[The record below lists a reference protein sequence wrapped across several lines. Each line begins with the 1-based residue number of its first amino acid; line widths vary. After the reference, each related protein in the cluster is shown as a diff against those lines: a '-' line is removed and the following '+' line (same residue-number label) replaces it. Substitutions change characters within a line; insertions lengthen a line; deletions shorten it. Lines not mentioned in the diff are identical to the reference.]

1 MNLIGQRL
9 SSLTAG
15 WVGSNLPSSKGGT
28 LMRFLKTIAIAVAAL
43 AGVAAIAQQP
53 DPMMPSPTAPKAAS
67 APARTPVPAGAHQ
80 LTAEDVN
87 AWLDGYMPYALHSG
101 DLAGAVVVVVKDGQ
115 VLSARGYGY
124 ADIAKRTPVDPYRT
138 LFRPGSV
145 SKLVTWTAVMQQVEA
160 GKIDL
165 DADVNRYLDFKI
177 PAYDGQPITMRQIM
191 THTSGFEEQAKY
203 LIVNDPKQLMSLG
216 EFVKHWTPER
226 IYAPGTT
233 PAYSNWATTLAG
245 YIVQRV
251 SGMPF
256 DDYVERR
263 IFTPLGMRYATF
275 RQPLPAALAPLMA
288 TGYPRASEPAKPFE
302 NVTPFPAGSLSA
314 SGVDMARFMIA
325 HLQNGR
331 GILKPETAAMM
342 HDSPLAKVNPYS
354 LIPPLNRM
362 ELGFFETNINGRE
375 VIGHLGD
382 LSNFHTSLH
391 LFMKDGVG
399 LYMSFNSAGK
409 EGSAHTLREALFSD
423 FANRYF
429 PSTEHDGRVDAK
441 IAAAH
446 AQAMTG
452 LWRNSRRSASS
463 FLSLIYLL
471 GQTHVGVGSKGELVI
486 PDLKGAGGGVRQ
498 WVEISPWLWRA
509 TDGHDRLAAKVVDG
523 RVVRWSFDGASPFMM
538 YDRVPFAEASSWIKP
553 VLYASIAVLALTF
566 LYWPFTWFVRRRYK
580 APLLVEGR
588 ARGAYRA
595 TRIMAGL
602 DVLLVAAWLTAITM
616 LFGDLSRLSDAS
628 NTPLMLLQIA
638 TAIIAVGAAGIA
650 GWNAWLSWRDGRRWT
665 RKLWSVLILLAALM
679 GLYVAWKF
687 NLMAMTVNY

>member
-1 MNLIGQRL
+1 
-9 SSLTAG
+9 
-15 WVGSNLPSSKGGT
+15 
-28 LMRFLKTIAIAVAAL
+28 MRFLKTIAIALAAL
-43 AGVAAIAQQP
+43 AGAAAPAQQP
-53 DPMMPSPTAPKAAS
+53 DPMMPTPAAPKMAS
-67 APARTPVPAGAHQ
+67 APARTPMPAGMHE
-80 LTAEDVN
+80 LTADDVD

-101 DLAGAVVVVVKDGQ
+101 DLAGAVVVVVKGGQ

-160 GKIDL
+160 GRIDL
-165 DADVNRYLDFKI
+165 DADVNRYLDFRI

-203 LIVNDPKQLMSLG
+203 LIVDDPKRLMSLG
-216 EFVKHWTPER
+216 DFVKHWTPER

-256 DDYVERR
+256 DDYVEHR

-275 RQPLPAALAPLMA
+275 RQPLPPALAPLMA

-302 NVTPFPAGSLSA
+302 NVTPVPAGSLSA

-331 GILKPETAAMM
+331 GILKPKTAAMM

-391 LFMKDGVG
+391 LFMADGVG

-409 EGSAHTLREALFSD
+409 EGSAHTLREGLFSD

-441 IAAAH
+441 TAAAH

-463 FLSLIYLL
+463 FLSLVYLL
-471 GQTHVGVGSKGELVI
+471 GQTNVGVGTKGELVI

-509 TDGHDRLAAKVVDG
+509 IDGHDRLSAKVIDG

-553 VLYASIAVLALTF
+553 LLYASIAVLALTF
-566 LYWPFTWFVRRRYK
+566 LYWPFTWFVRRHYK
-580 APLLVEGR
+580 APLLVEGH
-588 ARGAYRA
+588 ARRAYRA

-602 DVLLVAAWLTAITM
+602 DVLLVVAWLTAITV

-628 NTPLMLLQIA
+628 NAPLMLLQVA
-638 TAIIAVGAAGIA
+638 TAIITVGAVGIA
-650 GWNAWLSWRDGRRWT
+650 GWNAWLSWHDGRRWT
-665 RKLWSVLILLAALM
+665 RKVWSMLIFLAALM
-679 GLYVAWKF
+679 GLYVAWMFK
-687 NLMAMTVNY
+687 LMAMTVNY